1 MAKKMGRPKIVW
13 TDKEYSSIEYMAII
27 HCTGEEMAGVMGVDY
42 DTLNRLVKQRYGKTF
57 SEWYKSASSNGNMS
71 LRRLQWKSAE
81 GGNVTMQ
88 IFLGKQW
95 LGQKEQLDTNI
106 SGDGMLQNILGYMKD
121 RKENE

>member
-57 SEWYKSASSNGNMS
+57 SDWYKSASSNGNMS

-106 SGDGMLQNILGYMKD
+106 SGDGMLQDILGYMKD